1 MSAADIE
8 IILRELGEIK
18 AQVKLTNGRVTRL
31 ERGIILFLG
40 IAIGAGLLKAGH
52 LSIFGL

>member
-8 IILRELGEIK
+8 IILAELSEIK

-31 ERGIILFLG
+31 ERVMLILFG
-40 IAIGAGLLKAGH
+40 IAVGAGLLKSGH
-52 LSIFGL
+52 LTLFGL

>member
-8 IILRELGEIK
+8 IILAELSEIK

-31 ERGIILFLG
+31 ERVMLIVAGFL
-40 IAIGAGLLKAGH
+40 IGAGMLKSGA
-52 LSIFGL
+52 LSIIGF

>member
-8 IILRELGEIK
+8 IILAELSEIK

-31 ERGIILFLG
+31 ERVMLIVAGFLV
-40 IAIGAGLLKAGH
+40 GAGMLKSGA
-52 LSIFGL
+52 LSIIGL

>member
-31 ERGIILFLG
+31 ERVMLLLFG
-40 IAIGAGLLKAGH
+40 VAIGAGLLKSGH
-52 LSIFGL
+52 LSVFGI